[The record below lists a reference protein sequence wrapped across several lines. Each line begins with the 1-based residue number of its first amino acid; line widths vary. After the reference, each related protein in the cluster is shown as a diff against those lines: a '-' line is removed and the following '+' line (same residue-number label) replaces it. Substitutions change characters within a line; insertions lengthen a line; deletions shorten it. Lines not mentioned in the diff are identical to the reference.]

1 MKRTQTHTSSTGH
14 ADISS
19 HRPAASEVEALRS
32 RILALEEQLLDAW
45 LPLASTDTFD
55 AGNDPSSVQVQVEYD
70 ITGGSLT
77 LDRSGALRF
86 SDTTSTFFRTAP
98 DLAPNPSPSLHPHP
112 ANGRQARLVAQS
124 YLPFPL
130 EYFHHNL
137 IVERAFIHLQWAE
150 VIQEEPFRLGL
161 QRSTRVRDNHFSP
174 FLHLI
179 VLAVGSRYLSAEEYS
194 GMDLPNEIFDDRGDA
209 YVAAAREMMLDECA
223 DPMLSTIRGLL
234 AISAYEVG
242 RGREWV
248 GSYRCISTVD
258 ISARG

>member
-1 MKRTQTHTSSTGH
+1 
-14 ADISS
+14 
-19 HRPAASEVEALRS
+19 LRS
-32 RILALEEQLLDAW
+32 RVLALEEQLLDAW
-45 LPLASTDTFD
+45 LPLAGTETSD
-55 AGNDPSSVQVQVEYD
+55 AGDDPSSVQAQVEYD

-112 ANGRQARLVAQS
+112 GREVRPVAQS

-161 QRSTRVRDNHFSP
+161 QRSTRVRDNRFSP

-194 GMDLPNEIFDDRGDA
+194 GMDLPNENFEDRGDA
-209 YVAAAREMMLDECA
+209 YVAAARKMMLDECA
-223 DPMLSTIRGLL
+223 DPMLTTIRGLL

-248 GSYRCISTVD
+248 ATLHNQY
-258 ISARG
+258 

>member
-1 MKRTQTHTSSTGH
+1 MNAIYQPSSTGH

-45 LPLASTDTFD
+45 LPLAGTDTSD
-55 AGNDPSSVQVQVEYD
+55 AGDDPSNVRAQVEYD

-112 ANGRQARLVAQS
+112 GHGVGVRPVRPVAQS

-179 VLAVGSRYLSAEEYS
+179 VLAVGSRYLSAEEHS
-194 GMDLPNEIFDDRGDA
+194 GMDSPTEHFDDRGDA
-209 YVAAAREMMLDECA
+209 YVAEARKMMLDECA

-242 RGREWV
+242 RGRE
-248 GSYRCISTVD
+248 
-258 ISARG
+258 